1 MIKSKLH
8 RRAFIKSLLAAGG
21 LSQFPFLL
29 PDATAATTQYAGKL
43 LVTVQMRGAW
53 DVSSFC
59 DPKMNVPGEREI
71 NHWAREDETRQV
83 GNLQYAPF
91 ASNRKFFEKYYDRM
105 LVINGVDAQS
115 NAHETGEV
123 VNWSGRTAFGY
134 PTLSS
139 LFTAT
144 IAPELPLGYVSFGGF
159 SNTENIVRTTRIN
172 NPYDI
177 KNILYPNNFE
187 GQEETV
193 FIKNRDI
200 SHLQK
205 ARSELTALLMKENEL
220 LPNDLRNRKYYVDA
234 LSQTDQLKALGDLIP
249 SREDMQAQTS
259 PTPDNQ
265 NSSIFQQ
272 AQMALLAFKSGLSV
286 AADLNDHGY
295 DTHQGHD
302 RNHEAIL
309 TNTIDAVDYLWDYA
323 EELGL
328 ADRLVVIL
336 GSDFGRTPYYNAG
349 NGKDHWNIGSLVVM
363 EKNVHF
369 TNRVIGATDGAQN
382 AYKINPLTLQRDD
395 NSSGTIILP
404 KHIHKAFR
412 KYLGIDNTPL
422 TELFPFNDTEDF
434 GFFS

>member
-1 MIKSKLH
+1 M
-8 RRAFIKSLLAAGG
+8 
-21 LSQFPFLL
+21 L
-29 PDATAATTQYAGKL
+29 PNATAATSQHTGKL

-53 DVSSFC
+53 NVSSFC

-71 NHWAREDETRQV
+71 NHWARNDDTSQV

-91 ASNRKFFEKYYDRM
+91 ASNQNFFEKYYDRM

-123 VNWSGRTAFGY
+123 VNWSGRTAQGY

-144 IAPELPLGYVSFGGF
+144 IAPELPWRYASFGGF
-159 SNTENIVRTTRIN
+159 SNTESIVRTTRIN
-172 NPYDI
+172 NPSDI
-177 KNILYPNNFE
+177 TNILYPNNFE

-205 ARSELTALLMKENEL
+205 ARSEQFALLVNENEL
-220 LPNDLRNRKYYVDA
+220 LPNDLRNGNYYVDA

-249 SREDMQAQTS
+249 ALGDLQGTTS
-259 PTPDNQ
+259 PTPDDQ
-265 NSSIFQQ
+265 NSTIFQQ

-286 AADLNDHGY
+286 AADLYDHGY
-295 DTHQGHD
+295 DTHEGHD

-309 TNTIDAVDYLWDYA
+309 ANTIDSVDYLWDYA

-336 GSDFGRTPYYNAG
+336 GSDFSRTLY
-349 NGKDHWNIGSLVVM
+349 
-363 EKNVHF
+363 
-369 TNRVIGATDGAQN
+369 
-382 AYKINPLTLQRDD
+382 
-395 NSSGTIILP
+395 
-404 KHIHKAFR
+404 
-412 KYLGIDNTPL
+412 
-422 TELFPFNDTEDF
+422 
-434 GFFS
+434 

>member
-1 MIKSKLH
+1 MKSKLH
-8 RRAFIKSLLAAGG
+8 RRDFIKNLLAAGG

-29 PDATAATTQYAGKL
+29 PNATAATTEYTGKL
-43 LVTVQMRGAW
+43 LVTVQMTGAW

-59 DPKMNVPGEREI
+59 DPKVNVPGEREI
-71 NHWAREDETRQV
+71 NHWARNDETRQV
-83 GNLQYAPF
+83 GNLHYAPF
-91 ASNRKFFEKYYDRM
+91 ASNQKFFEKYYDRM

-115 NAHETGEV
+115 NAHETGVV
-123 VNWSGRTAFGY
+123 VNWSGRTALGY

-144 IAPELPLGYVSFGGF
+144 IAPEQPLGYVSFGGF

-193 FIKNRDI
+193 FIKDRDI

-205 ARSELTALLMKENEL
+205 ARSELTALLVQENKL
-220 LPNDLRNRKYYVDA
+220 MPNDLRNREYYVEA
-234 LSQTDQLKALGDLIP
+234 LRQTDQLKAFGDLIP
-249 SREDMQAQTS
+249 SREDIQEQTS
-259 PTPDNQ
+259 PTQDNS
-265 NSSIFQQ
+265 NSTIFQQ
-272 AQMALLAFKSGLSV
+272 AQLALLAFKSGLSV

-295 DTHQGHD
+295 DTHQSHD

-309 TNTIDAVDYLWDYA
+309 ANTIDAVDYLWDYA

-336 GSDFGRTPYYNAG
+336 GSDFSRTPYYNAG
-349 NGKDHWNIGSLVVM
+349 NGKDHWAIGSLVVM
-363 EKNVHF
+363 EKNARF
-369 TNRVIGATDGAQN
+369 TNRVIGETDGAQN
-382 AYKINPLTLQRDD
+382 AFKINPQTLQRDES
-395 NSSGTIILP
+395 SSGTIILP

-422 TELFPFNDTEDF
+422 TEIFPFNGTEDF